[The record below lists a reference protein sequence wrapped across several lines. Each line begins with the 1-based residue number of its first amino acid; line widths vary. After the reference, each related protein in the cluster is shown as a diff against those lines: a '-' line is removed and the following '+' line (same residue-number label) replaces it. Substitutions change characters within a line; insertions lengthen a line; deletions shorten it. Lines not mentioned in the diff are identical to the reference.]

1 MLTFSAELAEI
12 DRCERLVRLN
22 RVMEPLYFEGPD
34 TTCGTCFK
42 KTIEDPKNSGTRGR
56 CWFCNALKWRMQ
68 RVFAKNEDLQKS
80 WVELSPSAR
89 TCFHKFR
96 AWDMGVKDL
105 GKAMALHIEKSL
117 HFEKEAGQC
126 RGIDPE
132 KRRCDSP
139 ELARRY
145 KGRDTELN
153 SVKRRVPKVWDSRR
167 QCFLDEDH
175 DDGGENTIKKGERI
189 KTQRCPVTPVVSPCK
204 FKPYPPRSRDPKY
217 DRKPFDR
224 LKVKLDKA
232 REEADAAIV
241 GYEAED
247 VPNGVRQIAILNDE
261 LERMK
266 IEIDFFADG
275 DHSSLFTADVQRKTM
290 ELLMRHKKTLKSFLR
305 VHKSTRKASE
315 F

>member
-1 MLTFSAELAEI
+1 MGET
-12 DRCERLVRLN
+12 
-22 RVMEPLYFEGPD
+22 
-34 TTCGTCFK
+34 
-42 KTIEDPKNSGTRGR
+42 
-56 CWFCNALKWRMQ
+56 
-68 RVFAKNEDLQKS
+68 DL
-80 WVELSPSAR
+80 
-89 TCFHKFR
+89 
-96 AWDMGVKDL
+96 
-105 GKAMALHIEKSL
+105 AMAMVLHIKKSL
-117 HFEKEAGQC
+117 PIEKALQFHFRDFEKRC
-126 RGIDPE
+126 
-132 KRRCDSP
+132 CDSP

-145 KGRDTELN
+145 KGRDTELEW
-153 SVKRRVPKVWDSRR
+153 VKCSGPKEWDYRR
-167 QCFLDEDH
+167 QCFLYEDH

-266 IEIDFFADG
+266 VEIDVLAGG
-275 DHSSLFTADVQRKTM
+275 DHSSLFTADVQRKTR
-290 ELLMRHKKTLKSFLR
+290 ELVKRHKSTLKSFLR
-305 VHKSTRKASE
+305 VRKAINKASE
-315 F
+315 LCIAFGL